1 MARLK
6 MLALNWKGTKEELDC
21 GAACRQVL
29 YLFCLTIKVK
39 KNKKNKVIKLRMFR
53 SVIVYRIR
61 FLLGY

>member
-39 KNKKNKVIKLRMFR
+39 KNKKK
-53 SVIVYRIR
+53 
-61 FLLGY
+61 